1 VTSTI
6 PHTPWVRPEETPLRK
21 AGRLLGDHI
30 VPTAIKVAVWAWV
43 LFNLGL
49 LAWVVMTSFKS
60 TRDILL
66 GPFALPTELH
76 FENYATAWDTAG
88 FGTATLTTL
97 VFVAA
102 TLLIVMAISVP
113 AAYGLARR
121 MDRTASRL
129 TTYFAMGLALP
140 MQTVL
145 IPYFV
150 VNNNVGQFMI
160 DWVTGWWDPRIG
172 LIVFYAAT
180 ATPWTVFVLT
190 SFFRS
195 LPASLEEAAQLDGA
209 GPWLTFRKIMLPIAR
224 GPVTTVAII
233 TAIGAWNET
242 LLVLFLVP
250 DGAMRTLPAALLN
263 MYYGLQYTSNWGAL
277 FAGVVLLVG
286 PIVVVFM
293 WLGRRVI
300 EGATLGANK

>member
-6 PHTPWVRPEETPLRK
+6 THTPWRRPADTRWRRIS
-21 AGRLLGDHI
+21 RLFGDHI
-30 VPTAIKVAVWAWV
+30 VPAVIKIAVWIWV
-43 LFNLGL
+43 VFNLGL
-49 LAWVVMTSFKS
+49 LVWVLMTSVKS

-66 GPFALPTELH
+66 GPFALPTHLH
-76 FENYATAWDTAG
+76 LENYVTAWDTAG
-88 FGTATLTTL
+88 FGQATITTL

-102 TLLIVMAISVP
+102 TLVIVMAISVP

-121 MDRTASRL
+121 MDRTASAL
-129 TTYFAMGLALP
+129 TGYFAMGLALP

-150 VNNNVGQFMI
+150 TNNSVGQFMT

-172 LIVFYAAT
+172 LVVFYAAT

-190 SFFRS
+190 AFFRS
-195 LPASLEEAAQLDGA
+195 LPGSLEEAAQLDGA
-209 GPWLTFRKIMLPIAR
+209 SPWLTFRKIMLPIAR

-242 LLVLFLVP
+242 LLVLFLIP
-250 DGAMRTLPAALLN
+250 DSAQRTLPAALLN
-263 MYYGLQYTSNWGAL
+263 MYYGLQYTSNWGGL
-277 FAGVVLLVG
+277 FAGIVLLVG
-286 PIVVVFM
+286 PIVAVFL